1 MSGNEI
7 RRLDRGALTDAYG
20 VASQRL
26 LPWAALS
33 APFEGAWCVLGPGA
47 ASHPHAHHEHELFIA
62 LSGRAVL
69 EVDGTPRE
77 FRAGD
82 LACLAPGST
91 HSVRN
96 TGEDDFEWYAIWW
109 DTAMSAEFSAR
120 HGVSARQETGS

>member
-7 RRLDRGALTDAYG
+7 RRLDRGALTEAYG

-47 ASHPHAHHEHELFIA
+47 ASHAHAHHEHELFIA
-62 LSGRAVL
+62 IAGSAVL
-69 EVDGTPRE
+69 DVDGRERE

-91 HSVRN
+91 HHVRN
-96 TGEDDFEWYAIWW
+96 TGDGDFEWYAIWW
-109 DTAMSAEFSAR
+109 DTEMSAAFTAR
-120 HGVSARQETGS
+120 HGASAGQGTRS